1 MIVCVHIALKWLGY
15 DENRKCNFIGDLR
28 QVGPISA
35 ATHQEIEYHILSELG
50 WEL

>member
-15 DENRKCNFIGDLR
+15 DEDKSCNFIKDLR
-28 QVGPISA
+28 EVGPITMD
-35 ATHQEIEYHILSELG
+35 THQNIEYHILGELG